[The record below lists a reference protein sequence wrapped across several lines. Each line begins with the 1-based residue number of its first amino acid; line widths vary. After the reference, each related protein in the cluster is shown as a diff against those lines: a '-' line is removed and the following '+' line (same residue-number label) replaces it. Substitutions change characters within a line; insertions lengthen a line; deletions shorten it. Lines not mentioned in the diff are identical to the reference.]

1 MYSLKLVNM
10 FLIIMADGDEDDK
23 AADDDDDDGDVP
35 PVPNG
40 ERRHQLR
47 HSRR

>member
-1 MYSLKLVNM
+1 M
-10 FLIIMADGDEDDK
+10 FLIIMAEGDEDEK
-23 AADDDDDDGDVP
+23 AAEDDDDHGDVP

-47 HSRR
+47 HGRR

>member
-1 MYSLKLVNM
+1 M
-10 FLIIMADGDEDDK
+10 FLIIMADGDEDEK
-23 AADDDDDDGDVP
+23 AAEDDDDGNVP

>member
-1 MYSLKLVNM
+1 M
-10 FLIIMADGDEDDK
+10 FLIIRADGDEDDK
-23 AADDDDDDGDVP
+23 AVEDDADDDHGDVP

>member
-1 MYSLKLVNM
+1 M
-10 FLIIMADGDEDDK
+10 FLIIRADGDEDDK
-23 AADDDDDDGDVP
+23 AAEDDADDGYGDVP

-40 ERRHQLR
+40 ERSHQLR

>member
-1 MYSLKLVNM
+1 MLS
-10 FLIIMADGDEDDK
+10 IIMADVDENDK
-23 AADDDDDDGDVP
+23 AAQDDDDDGDDDGDVP

>member
-1 MYSLKLVNM
+1 M
-10 FLIIMADGDEDDK
+10 FLIIRAGGDEDDK
-23 AADDDDDDGDVP
+23 AAEDDDGDGTVT

>member
-1 MYSLKLVNM
+1 M
-10 FLIIMADGDEDDK
+10 FLIIRADGDEDDK
-23 AADDDDDDGDVP
+23 AVEDDADDGDGDDDVP

>member
-1 MYSLKLVNM
+1 M
-10 FLIIMADGDEDDK
+10 FLIIMAGGDEDDK
-23 AADDDDDDGDVP
+23 AVEDDADDGDGDVP
-35 PVPNG
+35 PIPNG

>member
-1 MYSLKLVNM
+1 M
-10 FLIIMADGDEDDK
+10 FLIIRADDDEDDK
-23 AADDDDDDGDVP
+23 AAEDYDHGDVP

>member
-1 MYSLKLVNM
+1 MLS
-10 FLIIMADGDEDDK
+10 IIMADGDENDK
-23 AADDDDDDGDVP
+23 AAQDDDDDGDDDGDVP